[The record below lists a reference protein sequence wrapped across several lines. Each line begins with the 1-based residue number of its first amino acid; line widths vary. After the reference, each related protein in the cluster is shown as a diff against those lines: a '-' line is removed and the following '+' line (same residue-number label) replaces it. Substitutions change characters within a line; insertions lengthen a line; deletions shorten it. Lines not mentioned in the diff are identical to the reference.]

1 MVNQCHNGCLYP
13 DILPMNKFRALFSQL
28 PVGQLIRSV
37 KLGKG
42 FSDTTIKM
50 YLAVF
55 LLCIVSNLSLAS
67 TLTPDILNSALF
79 AAMGFV
85 FGATL
90 KN

>member
-1 MVNQCHNGCLYP
+1 
-13 DILPMNKFRALFSQL
+13 MNAKLLAQWSINVITVVFIA
-28 PVGQLIRSV
+28 GQLIRSV
-37 KLGKG
+37 KLDKG

-67 TLTPDILNSALF
+67 ILTPDILNSALF

-90 KN
+90 KD